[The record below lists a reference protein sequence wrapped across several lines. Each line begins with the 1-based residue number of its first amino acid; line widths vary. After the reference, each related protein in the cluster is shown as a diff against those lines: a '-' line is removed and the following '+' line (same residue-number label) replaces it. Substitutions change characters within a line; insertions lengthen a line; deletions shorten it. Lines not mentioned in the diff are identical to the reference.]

1 MVQPDISQNPLHQW
15 CRLLVMQATSLCSEH
30 FRTVLSVRFEVGVSL
45 LVAPV
50 KADKRVHG
58 APFPLVENAGIQ
70 PVLARDSQ
78 ESTRRSSGL
87 SRVLLKAL
95 QKGFVCYKSF
105 NLFSY
110 VLVTWSGTQSHLR
123 SCTHIYV
130 L

>member
-1 MVQPDISQNPLHQW
+1 MMQPDISQNPLYQW

-30 FRTVLSVRFEVGVSL
+30 YRTVLSVRFEVGVSL

-50 KADKRVHG
+50 GADKRGPG
-58 APFPLVENAGIQ
+58 APSPLVENAGIQ

-78 ESTRRSSGL
+78 ESSSL

-95 QKGFVCYKSF
+95 QKDFVCYKSF

-110 VLVTWSGTQSHLR
+110 VLVTWSGTQSHL
-123 SCTHIYV
+123 
-130 L
+130 